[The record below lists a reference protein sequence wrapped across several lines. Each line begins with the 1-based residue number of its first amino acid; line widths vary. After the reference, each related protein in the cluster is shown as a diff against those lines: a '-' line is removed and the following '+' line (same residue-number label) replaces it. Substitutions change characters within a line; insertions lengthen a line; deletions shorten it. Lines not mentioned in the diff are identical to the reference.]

1 MDASSI
7 LRAVIM
13 LALFGFVIL
22 IAMRVVG
29 SVGAKAAAA
38 V

>member
-1 MDASSI
+1 MNVSTI

-29 SVGAKAAAA
+29 TVGAKAAAA